1 MNRIKQL
8 SKILL
13 LLIFLT
19 SCKTSI
25 DKDETKI
32 KSEEKII
39 DSINSEKKRIEIKF
53 SCGEDGISEYLDDGW
68 IILKENSIEKICTW
82 KSIPAT
88 KDCDMQKDKGC
99 KITTPDKI
107 GEEKIY
113 LIEK

>member
-25 DKDETKI
+25 DKDETKS

-39 DSINSEKKRIEIKF
+39 DSINSEKKRMEIKF
-53 SCGEDGISEYLDDGW
+53 SSEFNMGSSLFVC
-68 IILKENSIEKICTW
+68 ILQEVKKIKNKNS
-82 KSIPAT
+82 
-88 KDCDMQKDKGC
+88 
-99 KITTPDKI
+99 
-107 GEEKIY
+107 
-113 LIEK
+113 